1 MRFWDSSGLI
11 SLVLQEEATPI
22 LESLLRRDH
31 DIAIW
36 WATPVEC
43 ASAQAR
49 AARAGQ
55 LPARRAQ
62 AAHRIFAALWRAAFV
77 VEPSIDLR
85 ERAARLVHVHPLRAA
100 DALQLA
106 AALDWCAERPA
117 GESFVCLDQRLRTAA
132 WAEGFELLPAAEEIH
147 EPTAEVEY

>member
-1 MRFWDSSGLI
+1 LRFWDSSGVI
-11 SLVLQEEATPI
+11 SLVLREEATPV
-22 LESLLRRDH
+22 LESLLRRDREV
-31 DIAIW
+31 AIW

-49 AARAGQ
+49 AARGGH

-62 AAHRIFAALWRAAFV
+62 AAQHIFAALWRGAFV
-77 VEPSIDLR
+77 VEPSTELR

-106 AALDWCAERPA
+106 AALDWCAERPS
-117 GESFVCLDQRLRTAA
+117 GESLVCLDQRLRRAA
-132 WAEGFELLPAAEEIH
+132 WAEGFEVLPPAEEIH
-147 EPTAEVEY
+147 EASEVEY